1 MEDWIKL
8 EISVPNLNQSIV
20 CTDGKGYTFKAGT
33 RKKFSNLWLPV
44 EDVLQINVE
53 QYNFWSAN
61 DVAHIFASNMS
72 SIKVGYFET
81 KISLSQ
87 FRQGGDLSF
96 EWLGID
102 VTFTID
108 NYTVNADYYLLVRL
122 SNQTISNETYS
133 LDSSCYTTGGDS
145 KSGEELMFL
154 ASILLIFMIY

>member
-1 MEDWIKL
+1 M
-8 EISVPNLNQSIV
+8 
-20 CTDGKGYTFKAGT
+20 
-33 RKKFSNLWLPV
+33 

-122 SNQTISNETYS
+122 SNQTISN
-133 LDSSCYTTGGDS
+133 
-145 KSGEELMFL
+145 
-154 ASILLIFMIY
+154 